1 MGFNLTIS
9 QFRQTSTQKLS
20 KQIIMD
26 ETTGSP
32 SSKLEVWP
40 VCSLKEV
47 HWLQKQSFFPV
58 QIVFQAITQQC
69 RRVYFELGLPTT
81 SRVVPHFSSGIVDR
95 AKRQRARKS
104 PHARKGD
111 TRRGDFHARSRFA
124 RSTIPEENWGLLVV
138 YPWWNSHKL
147 QVQTDIWFML
157 KWCYYLLHFGVHVW
171 MSSL

>member
-1 MGFNLTIS
+1 MKQQVARAQSSKYDRFA
-9 QFRQTSTQKLS
+9 LS
-20 KQIIMD
+20 KKFV
-26 ETTGSP
+26 GYRNNR
-32 SSKLEVWP
+32 
-40 VCSLKEV
+40 
-47 HWLQKQSFFPV
+47 FFPYKLYFKRLHNSADAY
-58 QIVFQAITQQC
+58 ISSLGYLWC
-69 RRVYFELGLPTT
+69 RL
-81 SRVVPHFSSGIVDR
+81 RVVPHFSSGIVDR

-111 TRRGDFHARSRFA
+111 TRRGDFYARSRFA